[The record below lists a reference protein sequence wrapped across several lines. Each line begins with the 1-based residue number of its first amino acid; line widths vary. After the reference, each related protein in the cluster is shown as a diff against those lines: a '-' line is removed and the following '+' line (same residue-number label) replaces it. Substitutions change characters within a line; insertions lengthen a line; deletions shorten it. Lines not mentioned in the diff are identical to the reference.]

1 MEKRKLI
8 MAIDFNNVVFASYYG
23 QKLYNSKSQNI
34 NAIKGFFFKLKMLK
48 ESFNPDYIVF
58 ASDLSRERTFRRK
71 LYKAYKAL
79 KGNSF
84 IDKIYKEVM
93 TWEVIT

>member
-8 MAIDFNNVVFASYYG
+8 LAIDFNNVCFASYYG
-23 QKLYNSKSQNI
+23 QKLFNSKEMNV

-71 LYKAYKAL
+71 LFK
-79 KGNSF
+79 SR
-84 IDKIYKEVM
+84 
-93 TWEVIT
+93 